1 MNRTAKN
8 IFLSFAIA
16 IAVFAV
22 LAFVIAV
29 MTLLQNYIGGILG
42 FTIGIGL
49 PALCAV
55 AFVIYNAIK
64 NDE

>member
-1 MNRTAKN
+1 MNRTAKR
-8 IFLSFAIA
+8 IFLSFVVA

-29 MTLLQNYIGGILG
+29 VTLLQNYIGGVLG
-42 FTIGIGL
+42 FAIGVGL

-55 AFVIYNAIK
+55 AFVIYNAFE
-64 NDE
+64 NED